1 MNTID
6 PAKALKLLWTSREAA
21 GALSVSERTLWKL
34 TNEGDIPCVRIG
46 RAVRY
51 DPADIRAWIDAR
63 KSIAQRPEITA
74 ELP

>member
-1 MNTID
+1 MNTNQQAEIHR
-6 PAKALKLLWTSREAA
+6 LLWTCREAA
-21 GALSVSERTLWKL
+21 AALNVSERTLWKL

-51 DPADIRAWIDAR
+51 DPADIRAWIDAQ
-63 KSIAQRPEITA
+63 KNIAQRPESTT